1 LEEPY
6 NLFVPSGFTVN
17 GDGLNE
23 VFLPRGNGVKTYK
36 LWVYDGRGKVIFE
49 SNDIEKGWDGTFE
62 GRLVQSD
69 VYAWIIEVQWTNNN
83 WFSKTGSIT
92 LMR

>member
-1 LEEPY
+1 
-6 NLFVPSGFTVN
+6 
-17 GDGLNE
+17 
-23 VFLPRGNGVKTYK
+23 
-36 LWVYDGRGKVIFE
+36 VIFE